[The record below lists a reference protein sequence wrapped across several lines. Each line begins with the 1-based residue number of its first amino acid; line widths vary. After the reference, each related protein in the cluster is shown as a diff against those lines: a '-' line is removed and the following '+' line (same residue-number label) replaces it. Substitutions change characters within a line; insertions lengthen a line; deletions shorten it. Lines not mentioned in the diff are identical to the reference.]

1 VSEPEE
7 EEPQIYLLAPRSQV
21 RLGVH
26 GSDSTDAVAR
36 LLEHVLGF
44 L

>member
-1 VSEPEE
+1 MSELEE
-7 EEPQIYLLAPRSQV
+7 EEPQIYLLAPRSRV

-26 GSDSTDAVAR
+26 GSVSTDAVAR